1 MTSINQRLQAL
12 EAALQPSGGRLVIAW
27 ASEADPDLY
36 TIDDAPD
43 PLPIEVIKARLDPND
58 TLIVVTYVTADD
70 WSEGGNHES

>member
-27 ASEADPDLY
+27 ALDENPDLY

-43 PLPIEVIKARLDPND
+43 PLPLEVIKALLGPDD
-58 TLIVVTYVTADD
+58 QLIIVTYVTADE

>member
-12 EAALQPSGGRLVIAW
+12 EAALQPGGRLVIAW
-27 ASEADPDLY
+27 SSEADPDLY
-36 TIDDAPD
+36 TIDDAAD
-43 PLPIEVIKARLDPND
+43 PLPLEVIKARLDPDD